1 MRPLLLLE
9 YDANTAGMKQQL
21 SLPFFFFSQYPF
33 VISSDLINQD
43 IMNLSN
49 FTVISTTRPLVH

>member
-9 YDANTAGMKQQL
+9 YDADTAGMKQQL
-21 SLPFFFFSQYPF
+21 FLPFFFSQYPF
-33 VISSDLINQD
+33 VISSDLINQH